1 MSIQTEAF
9 SQYTS
14 AQKMGRKAQK
24 EWTKQGKDPYLPALD
39 DFLDES
45 SIERQ
50 EDLGLLE
57 IPLEKIVGTKTSGRT
72 VSFAP
77 NFMPI
82 LPPETEFGTK
92 WRSLC
97 AAHLSDRGIEDPIH
111 CYEYLGQFYVQEGNK
126 RVSVLKS
133 YGACSIRGRVT
144 RLVPVRTEEEHI
156 LRYYEFL
163 EYYPLTKLYQIYFTL
178 SGSFAKLQSALGHSA
193 DYVWTDDDRRSF
205 LSSFFYF
212 NLALQRVIDKP
223 LQITSAD
230 ALLVFLQLYP
240 FSTIKQSSVNQLEQ
254 ILQKLWPDVK
264 VLEQSDPIAVSTE
277 SDSAEGGRHF
287 WDKIMT
293 SVFPSHLSVAF
304 IHELTPESS
313 NWTRAHE
320 EGRRYLEDTLGD
332 QISTMTYIGVGAG
345 EEAENAIID
354 AIHKGADVIFATTAP
369 LISVCRKLSL
379 RYPYVKFLNCSI
391 SMPYV
396 GVRTYYSRIYE
407 GKFIS
412 GAIAGAMSKS
422 GRIGYVASYPI
433 FGVPA
438 GINAFALGA
447 QLTNPDAKVELK
459 WSCVG
464 GNPLQELMESGTEV
478 ISTLDIP
485 LPGWE
490 KGCWGTFRVL
500 PDGSP
505 QVLSSPY
512 WDWGVFYVKLIR
524 NILDGGWDNGSKGE
538 RAVNYWWGL
547 ESGVIGVEITDAM
560 PQGVRRLAK
569 LLQQSITDGS
579 FSPFA
584 QRIRAQDGTL
594 MTDGSQD
601 LTTEQLLHMDWLCNR
616 VNGSIPSYEELLP
629 QSRRIVRL
637 QGVYRDQI
645 PPEQED
651 LLL

>member
-1 MSIQTEAF
+1 MSIQLEAA
-9 SQYTS
+9 SQYAA

-24 EWTKQGKDPYLPALD
+24 EWSKQGKEPYLPALD

-45 SIERQ
+45 AIEQ
-50 EDLGLLE
+50 QVDLGILD

-77 NFMPI
+77 NFMP
-82 LPPETEFGTK
+82 LLGEDTEFAQK

-97 AAHLSDRGIEDPIH
+97 AAHLSDRGIDDPIH

-133 YGACSIRGRVT
+133 YGAFSIRGRVT
-144 RLVPVRTEEEHI
+144 RLIPIRTEEDAI
-156 LRYYEFL
+156 QRYYDFL
-163 EYYPLTKLYQIYFTL
+163 EYYPLTKLYQIYFTR
-178 SGSFAKLQSALGHSA
+178 SGSFAKLQTALGHRP
-193 DYVWTDDDRRSF
+193 DHVWTDDDRRQF

-212 NLALQRVIDKP
+212 DLALHKAMDQP
-223 LQITSAD
+223 LHITSAD
-230 ALLVFLQLYP
+230 ALMVFLQVYP
-240 FSTIKQSSVNQLEQ
+240 FSTIKQSSVNQLTQ
-254 ILQKLWPDVK
+254 ILQTLRSDVK
-264 VLEQSDPIAVSTE
+264 VLEQDDPIAVSTVSE
-277 SDSAEGGRHF
+277 SETGGKHF
-287 WDKIMT
+287 WDKLMT
-293 SVFPSHLSVAF
+293 SVFPIHLSVAF
-304 IHELTPESS
+304 IHELTPDQS

-332 QISTMTYIGVGAG
+332 QVSTMTYAGVGTG
-345 EEAENAIID
+345 EEAESAMED

-369 LISVCRKLSL
+369 LIAVCRKMAM

-412 GAIAGAMSKS
+412 GAIAGAMSKND
-422 GRIGYVASYPI
+422 RIGYIASYPI

-447 QLTNPDAKVELK
+447 QLTNPKARVDLK

-464 GNPLQELMESGTEV
+464 GNPLQELMDSGVEI

-485 LPGWE
+485 LPGWA
-490 KGCWGTFRVL
+490 KGCWGTFQVL
-500 PDGSP
+500 PNGTP

-512 WDWGVFYVKLIR
+512 WDWGAFYVKLIKT
-524 NILDGGWDNGSKGE
+524 ILDGGWDNGTKGE

-547 ESGVIGVEITDAM
+547 ESGAIGIEITNAM

-569 LLQQSITDGS
+569 LLQQSITNGS

-594 MTDGSQD
+594 MTDGTVD
-601 LTTEQLLHMDWLCNR
+601 LTPEQLLHMDWLCNR

-637 QGVYRDQI
+637 QGVYRDKI
-645 PPEQED
+645 PPEKEG

>member
-1 MSIQTEAF
+1 MSIQIEAA
-9 SQYTS
+9 SQYTA

-24 EWTKQGKDPYLPALD
+24 EWSKQGKEPYLPALD

-45 SIERQ
+45 TIEQ
-50 EDLGLLE
+50 QVDLGILD

-77 NFMPI
+77 NFMP
-82 LPPETEFGTK
+82 LLGEDTEFAQK

-97 AAHLSDRGIEDPIH
+97 AAHLSDRGIDDPIH

-133 YGACSIRGRVT
+133 YGAFSIRGRVT
-144 RLVPVRTEEEHI
+144 RLIPAYSEEDAI
-156 LRYYEFL
+156 QRYYEFL
-163 EYYPLTKLYQIYFTL
+163 EYYPLTRLYQLYFTR
-178 SGSFAKLQSALGHSA
+178 SGSFAKLQTALGHSI
-193 DYVWTDDDRRSF
+193 DHVWTDDERRSF

-212 NLALQRVIDKP
+212 DLALQQVTDAP
-223 LQITSAD
+223 LHITPAD
-230 ALLVFLQLYP
+230 ALLVFLQIYP
-240 FSTIKQSSVNQLEQ
+240 FSTIKQSSVNQLAKL
-254 ILQKLWPDVK
+254 LQQLWPDVK
-264 VLEQSDPIAVSTE
+264 MLEQNDPIAVSTASE
-277 SDSAEGGRHF
+277 SEEGGKHF

-293 SVFPSHLSVAF
+293 SVFPTHLSVAF
-304 IHELTPESS
+304 IHELTPDQS

-320 EGRRYLEDTLGD
+320 EGRRYLEDTLGE
-332 QISTMTYIGVGAG
+332 QISTMTYVGVGTG
-345 EEAENAIID
+345 EEAEKAMED
-354 AIHKGADVIFATTAP
+354 AIHKGADVIFATTVS
-369 LISVCRKLSL
+369 LIAVCRKMAL

-412 GAIAGAMSKS
+412 GAIAGAMCKS
-422 GRIGYVASYPI
+422 GHIGYVASYPI

-447 QLTNPDAKVELK
+447 QLTNPNARVDLK
-459 WSCVG
+459 WSCVD
-464 GNPLQELMESGTEV
+464 GNPLQELMESGAEV

-500 PDGSP
+500 PNGAP

-512 WDWGVFYVKLIR
+512 WDWGTFYVKLIR

-547 ESGVIGVEITDAM
+547 ESGVIGIEITDAM

-569 LLQQSITDGS
+569 LLQQSITNGS

-594 MTDGSQD
+594 MTDGTVD

-616 VNGSIPSYEELLP
+616 VDGSIPSYEELLP

-637 QGVYRDQI
+637 QGVYRDKI
-645 PPEQED
+645 PPEKEG

>member
-1 MSIQTEAF
+1 MSIQLEAA
-9 SQYTS
+9 SQYAS
-14 AQKMGRKAQK
+14 AQKLGRKAQK
-24 EWTKQGKDPYLPALD
+24 EWSKQGKEPYLPALD
-39 DFLDES
+39 DILDES
-45 SIERQ
+45 TIDRQ
-50 EDLGLLE
+50 VDLGIME

-82 LPPETEFGTK
+82 LPPETEFGVK
-92 WRSLC
+92 WRKLC
-97 AAHLSDRGIEDPIH
+97 AAHLSEQGIDDPIH

-133 YGACSIRGRVT
+133 YGAFSIRGRVT
-144 RLVPVRTEEEHI
+144 RLIPILTEEDAI
-156 LRYYEFL
+156 QRYYEFL
-163 EYYPLTKLYQIYFTL
+163 EYYPLTKLYQIYFTR
-178 SGSFAKLQSALGHSA
+178 SGSFAKLQSALGHSS
-193 DYVWTDDDRRSF
+193 DYVWTDDDRRRF

-212 NLALQRVIDKP
+212 DLALQRVMDKP
-223 LQITSAD
+223 TPITPAD
-230 ALLVFLQLYP
+230 ALLVFLRIYP
-240 FSTIKQSSVNQLEQ
+240 FSTIKQSSTDQLTKM
-254 ILQKLWPDVK
+254 LQKLWPDVR
-264 VLEQSDPIAVSTE
+264 VLQQEDPIAVSTASE
-277 SDSAEGGRHF
+277 TEEGGRHF

-293 SVFPSHLSVAF
+293 SVFPTHLSVAF
-304 IHELTPESS
+304 IHELSPENS

-332 QISTMTYIGVGAG
+332 QISTMTYAGVGAG
-345 EEAENAIID
+345 EEAENAIED

-369 LISVCRKLSL
+369 LIAVCRKLSL
-379 RYPYVKFLNCSI
+379 RYPYIKFLNCSI
-391 SMPYV
+391 SMPYT

-412 GAIAGAMSKS
+412 GAIAGAICKS
-422 GRIGYVASYPI
+422 GHIGYIASYPI

-447 QLTNPDAKVELK
+447 QLTNPNARVELK

-464 GNPLQELMESGTEV
+464 GNPLQELMESGAEV

-500 PDGSP
+500 PNGAP

-512 WDWGVFYVKLIR
+512 WDWGTFYVKLIR
-524 NILDGGWDNGSKGE
+524 NILDGGWDNDGKGE
-538 RAVNYWWGL
+538 RAVNYWWDM

-569 LLQQSITDGS
+569 LLQQSITNGS
-579 FSPFA
+579 FFPFA

-594 MTDGSQD
+594 MTDGTAD
-601 LTTEQLLHMDWLCNR
+601 LTPEQLLHMDWLCNR
-616 VNGSIPSYEELLP
+616 VDGSIPTYEELLP
-629 QSRRIVRL
+629 QSRRIVQL
-637 QGVYRDQI
+637 QGVYRDRI
-645 PPEQED
+645 PPEKEG

>member
-1 MSIQTEAF
+1 MSIQIEAA
-9 SQYTS
+9 SQYTA

-24 EWTKQGKDPYLPALD
+24 EWSKQGKEPYLPALD

-45 SIERQ
+45 TIEQ
-50 EDLGLLE
+50 QVDLGILD

-77 NFMPI
+77 NFMP
-82 LPPETEFGTK
+82 LLGEDTEFAQK

-97 AAHLSDRGIEDPIH
+97 AAHLSDRGIDDPIH

-133 YGACSIRGRVT
+133 YGAFSIRGRVT
-144 RLVPVRTEEEHI
+144 RLIPAHSQEDAI
-156 LRYYEFL
+156 QRYYEFL
-163 EYYPLTKLYQIYFTL
+163 EYYPLTRLYQLYFTR
-178 SGSFAKLQSALGHSA
+178 SGSFAKLQTALGYSIDH
-193 DYVWTDDDRRSF
+193 VWTDDERRSF

-212 NLALQRVIDKP
+212 DLALQKVTDAP
-223 LQITSAD
+223 LHITPAD
-230 ALLVFLQLYP
+230 ALLVFLQVYP
-240 FSTIKQSSVNQLEQ
+240 FSTIKQSSVNQLAKL
-254 ILQKLWPDVK
+254 LQQLWPDVK
-264 VLEQSDPIAVSTE
+264 MLEQSDPIAVSTASKAE
-277 SDSAEGGRHF
+277 EGGKHF

-293 SVFPSHLSVAF
+293 SVFPTHLSVAF
-304 IHELTPESS
+304 IHELTPDQS
-313 NWTRAHE
+313 NWT
-320 EGRRYLEDTLGD
+320 RYLEDTLGE
-332 QISTMTYIGVGAG
+332 QISTMTYVGVGTG
-345 EEAENAIID
+345 EEAEKAMED
-354 AIHKGADVIFATTAP
+354 AIHKGADVIFATTVS
-369 LISVCRKLSL
+369 LIAICRKMAL

-412 GAIAGAMSKS
+412 GAIAGAMCKS
-422 GRIGYVASYPI
+422 GHIGYVASYPI

-447 QLTNPDAKVELK
+447 QLTNPNARVDLK

-464 GNPLQELMESGTEV
+464 GNPLQELMESGAEV

-500 PDGSP
+500 PNGAP

-512 WDWGVFYVKLIR
+512 WDWGTFYVKLIR

-547 ESGVIGVEITDAM
+547 ESGVIGIEITDAM

-569 LLQQSITDGS
+569 LLQQSITNGS

-594 MTDGSQD
+594 MTDGTVD

-616 VNGSIPSYEELLP
+616 VDGSIPSYEELLP

-637 QGVYRDQI
+637 QGVYRDKI
-645 PPEQED
+645 PPEKEG

>member
-1 MSIQTEAF
+1 MSIQLEAA
-9 SQYTS
+9 SQYAA

-24 EWTKQGKDPYLPALD
+24 EWSKQGKEPYLPALD

-45 SIERQ
+45 TIEQ
-50 EDLGLLE
+50 QVDLGILE

-77 NFMPI
+77 NFMP
-82 LPPETEFGTK
+82 LLGEDTEFAQK

-97 AAHLSDRGIEDPIH
+97 AAHLSDRGIDDPIH

-133 YGACSIRGRVT
+133 YGAFSIRGRVT
-144 RLVPVRTEEEHI
+144 RLIPIRTEEDAI
-156 LRYYEFL
+156 QRYYDFL
-163 EYYPLTKLYQIYFTL
+163 EYYPLTKLYQIYFTR
-178 SGSFAKLQSALGHSA
+178 SGSFAKLQTALGHRP
-193 DYVWTDDDRRSF
+193 DHVWTDDDRRQF

-212 NLALQRVIDKP
+212 DLALHKAMDQP
-223 LQITSAD
+223 LHITSAD
-230 ALLVFLQLYP
+230 ALMVFLQVYP
-240 FSTIKQSSVNQLEQ
+240 FSTIKQSSVNQLTQ
-254 ILQKLWPDVK
+254 ILQTLRSDVK
-264 VLEQSDPIAVSTE
+264 VLEQDDPIAVSTVSE
-277 SDSAEGGRHF
+277 SETGGKHF
-287 WDKIMT
+287 WDKLMT
-293 SVFPSHLSVAF
+293 SVFPTHLSVAF
-304 IHELTPESS
+304 IHELTPDQS

-332 QISTMTYIGVGAG
+332 QVSTMTYAGVGTG
-345 EEAENAIID
+345 EEAESAMED

-369 LISVCRKLSL
+369 LIAVCRKMAM

-412 GAIAGAMSKS
+412 GAIAGAMSKND
-422 GRIGYVASYPI
+422 RIGYIASYPI

-447 QLTNPDAKVELK
+447 QLTNPKARVDLK

-464 GNPLQELMESGTEV
+464 GNPLQELMDSGVEI

-485 LPGWE
+485 LPGWA
-490 KGCWGTFRVL
+490 KGCWGTFQVL
-500 PDGSP
+500 PNGTP

-512 WDWGVFYVKLIR
+512 WDWGAFYVKLIKT
-524 NILDGGWDNGSKGE
+524 ILDGGWDNGTKGE

-547 ESGVIGVEITDAM
+547 ESGAIGIEITNAM

-569 LLQQSITDGS
+569 LLQQSITNGS

-594 MTDGSQD
+594 MTDGTVD
-601 LTTEQLLHMDWLCNR
+601 LTPEQLLHMDWLCNR

-637 QGVYRDQI
+637 QGVYRDKI
-645 PPEQED
+645 PPEKEG

>member
-1 MSIQTEAF
+1 MHYITAC
-9 SQYTS
+9 
-14 AQKMGRKAQK
+14 
-24 EWTKQGKDPYLPALD
+24 
-39 DFLDES
+39 
-45 SIERQ
+45 IEQ
-50 EDLGLLE
+50 QVDLGILD

-77 NFMPI
+77 NFMP
-82 LPPETEFGTK
+82 LLGEDTEFAQK

-97 AAHLSDRGIEDPIH
+97 AAHLSDRGIDDPIH

-133 YGACSIRGRVT
+133 YGAFSIRGRVT
-144 RLVPVRTEEEHI
+144 RLIPAYSEEDAI
-156 LRYYEFL
+156 QRYYEFL
-163 EYYPLTKLYQIYFTL
+163 EYYPLTRLYQLYFTR
-178 SGSFAKLQSALGHSA
+178 SGSFAKLQTALGHSI
-193 DYVWTDDDRRSF
+193 DHVWTDDERRQF

-212 NLALQRVIDKP
+212 DLALHKAIDQP
-223 LQITSAD
+223 LHITSAD
-230 ALLVFLQLYP
+230 ALMVFLQVYP
-240 FSTIKQSSVNQLEQ
+240 FSTIKQSSVNQLTQ
-254 ILQKLWPDVK
+254 ILQTLRSDVK
-264 VLEQSDPIAVSTE
+264 MLEQDDPIAVSTASE
-277 SDSAEGGRHF
+277 SETGGKHF

-293 SVFPSHLSVAF
+293 SVFPTHLSVAF
-304 IHELTPESS
+304 IHELTPDQS

-332 QISTMTYIGVGAG
+332 QISTMTYAGVGTG
-345 EEAENAIID
+345 EEAESAMED

-369 LISVCRKLSL
+369 LIAVCRKMAM

-412 GAIAGAMSKS
+412 GAIAGAMSKND
-422 GRIGYVASYPI
+422 RIGYIASYPI

-447 QLTNPDAKVELK
+447 QLTNPKARVDLK

-464 GNPLQELMESGTEV
+464 GNPLQELMDSGVEI

-490 KGCWGTFRVL
+490 KGCWGTFQVL
-500 PDGSP
+500 PNGTP

-512 WDWGVFYVKLIR
+512 WDWGTFYVKLIR
-524 NILDGGWDNGSKGE
+524 NILDGSWDNGSKGE

-547 ESGVIGVEITDAM
+547 ESGVIGIEITDAM

-569 LLQQSITDGS
+569 LLQQSITSGS

-594 MTDGSQD
+594 MTDGTVD

-616 VNGSIPSYEELLP
+616 VDGTIPSYEELLP

-637 QGVYRDQI
+637 QGIYRDKI
-645 PPEQED
+645 PPEKEG

>member
-1 MSIQTEAF
+1 MSIQLEAA
-9 SQYTS
+9 SQYAA

-24 EWTKQGKDPYLPALD
+24 EWSKQGKEPYLPALD

-45 SIERQ
+45 TIEQ
-50 EDLGLLE
+50 QVDLGILD

-77 NFMPI
+77 NFMP
-82 LPPETEFGTK
+82 LLGEDTEFAQK

-97 AAHLSDRGIEDPIH
+97 AAHLSDRGIDDPIH

-133 YGACSIRGRVT
+133 YGAFSIRGRVT
-144 RLVPVRTEEEHI
+144 RLIPAYSEEDAI
-156 LRYYEFL
+156 QRYYEFL
-163 EYYPLTKLYQIYFTL
+163 EYYPLTRLYQLYFTR
-178 SGSFAKLQSALGHSA
+178 SGSFAKLQTALGHSI
-193 DYVWTDDDRRSF
+193 DHVWTDDERRQF

-212 NLALQRVIDKP
+212 DLALHKAIDQP
-223 LQITSAD
+223 LHITSAD
-230 ALLVFLQLYP
+230 ALMVFLQVYP
-240 FSTIKQSSVNQLEQ
+240 FSTIKQSSVNQLTQ
-254 ILQKLWPDVK
+254 ILQTLRSDVK
-264 VLEQSDPIAVSTE
+264 MLEQDDPIAVSTASE
-277 SDSAEGGRHF
+277 SETGGKHF

-293 SVFPSHLSVAF
+293 SVFPTHLSVAF
-304 IHELTPESS
+304 IHELTPDQS

-332 QISTMTYIGVGAG
+332 QISTMTYAGVGTG
-345 EEAENAIID
+345 EEAESAMED

-369 LISVCRKLSL
+369 LIAVCRKMAM

-412 GAIAGAMSKS
+412 GAIAGAMSKND
-422 GRIGYVASYPI
+422 RIGYIASYPI

-447 QLTNPDAKVELK
+447 QLTNPKARVDLK

-464 GNPLQELMESGTEV
+464 GNPLQELMDSGVEI

-490 KGCWGTFRVL
+490 KGCWGTFQVL
-500 PDGSP
+500 PNGTP

-512 WDWGVFYVKLIR
+512 WDWGTFYVKLIR
-524 NILDGGWDNGSKGE
+524 NILDGSWDNGSKGE

-547 ESGVIGVEITDAM
+547 ESGVIGIEITDAM

-569 LLQQSITDGS
+569 LLQQSITSGS

-594 MTDGSQD
+594 MTDGTVD
-601 LTTEQLLHMDWLCNR
+601 LTPEQLLHMDWLCNR
-616 VNGSIPSYEELLP
+616 VDGSIPTYEELLP

-637 QGVYRDQI
+637 QGIYRDKI
-645 PPEQED
+645 PPEKEG